1 MTTQVQGLFDLVFV
15 LVKVAKIQK
24 GKDIAMF
31 GGKALMMPEKQV
43 LLT

>member
-31 GGKALMMPEKQV
+31 GKALMMPEKQV